1 MRGAPSGRLDLLSAV
16 LERRRET
23 RIVERRH
30 PVVTQGVEPDL
41 VAVGREGGE
50 RGAPDPRVGRRRPGS
65 LAEHGR
71 QRGAGV
77 GRQLLDR
84 LGEARGSAVGPVERR
99 GDDLLR
105 EPVQVARREKATI
118 ERPLEVLPPER
129 ARLVERGTG
138 DEEARH
144 RARAPEDRR
153 GLREVAREV
162 VVERQRDRDAPAP
175 AAGRRRALQRRR
187 RDDRV
192 APREV
197 ADLLLERGAADRRH
211 DLRAPV
217 ASSPP
222 PRRGGRGQR
231 RPCGSTRGRATEG
244 RGRGPG
250 VRAPVS
256 GLGVIPASA
265 RGPRRSGRA
274 AAPPASR
281 GLRGAG
287 ARTGRMRARAP
298 EGRS

>member
-1 MRGAPSGRLDLLSAV
+1 M
-16 LERRRET
+16 
-23 RIVERRH
+23 
-30 PVVTQGVEPDL
+30 TQGVEPDL

-50 RGAPDPRVGRRRPGS
+50 RGAADSGLRRRRPDT

-105 EPVQVARREKATI
+105 EAIQVARREEVTI

-144 RARAPEDRR
+144 RACAPEDRR
-153 GLREVAREV
+153 GLREMAREV

-175 AAGRRRALQRRR
+175 AAGRRRGLQGRR

-217 ASSPP
+217 ARLRRHAVVDEDDADPAARRTGEPTKGEAAGLARELPCPRGRHPGVGPRTSAIRPSS
-222 PRRGGRGQR
+222 RSAGQSWTAR
-231 RPCGSTRGRATEG
+231 RGRANGSDDGT
-244 RGRGPG
+244 
-250 VRAPVS
+250 
-256 GLGVIPASA
+256 SA
-265 RGPRRSGRA
+265 RGTVMKA
-274 AAPPASR
+274 AW
-281 GLRGAG
+281 
-287 ARTGRMRARAP
+287 
-298 EGRS
+298 